1 MRLITVIVL
10 LRTVFA
16 GHTIS
21 QSVEALS
28 DPPCFFMKASNA
40 FSSGYFSLPMK
51 TTKTNFK
58 IRIMFTLFK
67 ISQYK
72 NSHQSHYCWIHR
84 IRKTSSKRLLRDQ
97 NLTPQN
103 NKIILIN
110 NEKDKTTKKRR
121 SYLPMGVVIIKNK
134 EWVFLKST
142 LFAMSSS
149 ERTTKGCKGCTCPYM
164 ACHATHTVTGGPPL
178 NLFRIKISDNEND
191 DATAADATAAD
202 DEDDDCDNDYT
213 HSINNYWQRKHWT
226 LTVLQEVGQSWHV
239 IWIRKT
245 TSTNAKSCS
254 RLRRWGNKILL
265 FKIKLL
271 ISQKTM
277 TLRLVLLTSF
287 FNLATSVSVL
297 LFCNWQLYVYV
308 SSVCISIY
316 HIKLYVIDSYNYMQR
331 RSCLIA

>member
-1 MRLITVIVL
+1 M
-10 LRTVFA
+10 F
-16 GHTIS
+16 IS
-21 QSVEALS
+21 
-28 DPPCFFMKASNA
+28 
-40 FSSGYFSLPMK
+40 
-51 TTKTNFK
+51 
-58 IRIMFTLFK
+58 FK

-72 NSHQSHYCWIHR
+72 NSHQSHYCWR

-121 SYLPMGVVIIKNK
+121 SYLPMGVVIVKNK

-149 ERTTKGCKGCTCPYM
+149 ERTTKGCKGCTCPLYGLSRY
-164 ACHATHTVTGGPPL
+164 THCDRGSPL
-178 NLFRIKISDNEND
+178 NLFRINISDNEND

-213 HSINNYWQRKHWT
+213 HSINNYYWQRKHWT

-277 TLRLVLLTSF
+277 TLRLVLLTNF

-308 SSVCISIY
+308 SSVCISI
-316 HIKLYVIDSYNYMQR
+316 
-331 RSCLIA
+331 

>member
-1 MRLITVIVL
+1 ML
-10 LRTVFA
+10 
-16 GHTIS
+16 
-21 QSVEALS
+21 
-28 DPPCFFMKASNA
+28 D
-40 FSSGYFSLPMK
+40 
-51 TTKTNFK
+51 
-58 IRIMFTLFK
+58 
-67 ISQYK
+67 
-72 NSHQSHYCWIHR
+72 
-84 IRKTSSKRLLRDQ
+84 
-97 NLTPQN
+97 PQN
-103 NKIILIN
+103 KKDELQKVAQRSEPYSSQQQNIIDQYWKRQNHKKKEIIPSHGWCHKIESKNK
-110 NEKDKTTKKRR
+110 NEF
-121 SYLPMGVVIIKNK
+121 SWNLLYLP
-134 EWVFLKST
+134 WV
-142 LFAMSSS
+142 SS

-191 DATAADATAAD
+191 DATAADTTAAD

-245 TSTNAKSCS
+245 TSTDAKSCS

-287 FNLATSVSVL
+287 FNLAMSMSVL
-297 LFCNWQLYVYV
+297 LFYNWQLYVYV
-308 SSVCISIY
+308 SSVCTCISIY
-316 HIKLYVIDSYNYMQR
+316 HIKLYVIDSYNSMQR
-331 RSCLIA
+331 RSCPIA

>member
-1 MRLITVIVL
+1 MSFLEI
-10 LRTVFA
+10 
-16 GHTIS
+16 
-21 QSVEALS
+21 
-28 DPPCFFMKASNA
+28 
-40 FSSGYFSLPMK
+40 YFICHEFQVK
-51 TTKTNFK
+51 E
-58 IRIMFTLFK
+58 
-67 ISQYK
+67 Q
-72 NSHQSHYCWIHR
+72 
-84 IRKTSSKRLLRDQ
+84 LRD
-97 NLTPQN
+97 
-103 NKIILIN
+103 
-110 NEKDKTTKKRR
+110 
-121 SYLPMGVVIIKNK
+121 
-134 EWVFLKST
+134 
-142 LFAMSSS
+142 A
-149 ERTTKGCKGCTCPYM
+149 KGAHAHYM

-245 TSTNAKSCS
+245 TSTDAKSCS

-287 FNLATSVSVL
+287 FNLATSMSVL
-297 LFCNWQLYVYV
+297 LFYNWQLYVYV

-331 RSCLIA
+331 RSCPIA

>member
-1 MRLITVIVL
+1 
-10 LRTVFA
+10 
-16 GHTIS
+16 
-21 QSVEALS
+21 
-28 DPPCFFMKASNA
+28 
-40 FSSGYFSLPMK
+40 
-51 TTKTNFK
+51 
-58 IRIMFTLFK
+58 
-67 ISQYK
+67 
-72 NSHQSHYCWIHR
+72 
-84 IRKTSSKRLLRDQ
+84 
-97 NLTPQN
+97 
-103 NKIILIN
+103 
-110 NEKDKTTKKRR
+110 
-121 SYLPMGVVIIKNK
+121 
-134 EWVFLKST
+134 
-142 LFAMSSS
+142 MSSS

-164 ACHATHTVTGGPPL
+164 ACHATLTVTGGPPL

-191 DATAADATAAD
+191 DATAADTTAAD

-245 TSTNAKSCS
+245 TSTDAKSCS

-287 FNLATSVSVL
+287 FNLATSMSVL
-297 LFCNWQLYVYV
+297 LFYNWQLYVYV

-316 HIKLYVIDSYNYMQR
+316 HIKLYVIDSYNSMQR
-331 RSCLIA
+331 RSCPIA

>member
-1 MRLITVIVL
+1 ML
-10 LRTVFA
+10 
-16 GHTIS
+16 
-21 QSVEALS
+21 
-28 DPPCFFMKASNA
+28 D
-40 FSSGYFSLPMK
+40 
-51 TTKTNFK
+51 
-58 IRIMFTLFK
+58 
-67 ISQYK
+67 
-72 NSHQSHYCWIHR
+72 
-84 IRKTSSKRLLRDQ
+84 
-97 NLTPQN
+97 PQN
-103 NKIILIN
+103 KKEELQKVAQRSEPYSSQQQNNIDQYWKRQNHKKKEIIPSHGGCHKIESKNK
-110 NEKDKTTKKRR
+110 NEF
-121 SYLPMGVVIIKNK
+121 SWNLLYLP
-134 EWVFLKST
+134 WV
-142 LFAMSSS
+142 SS

-164 ACHATHTVTGGPPL
+164 ACHATHTVTGGPPP

-245 TSTNAKSCS
+245 TSTDAKSCS

-277 TLRLVLLTSF
+277 TMRLVLLTSF
-287 FNLATSVSVL
+287 FNLAMSMSVL
-297 LFCNWQLYVYV
+297 LFYNWQLYVYV

-331 RSCLIA
+331 RSCPIA